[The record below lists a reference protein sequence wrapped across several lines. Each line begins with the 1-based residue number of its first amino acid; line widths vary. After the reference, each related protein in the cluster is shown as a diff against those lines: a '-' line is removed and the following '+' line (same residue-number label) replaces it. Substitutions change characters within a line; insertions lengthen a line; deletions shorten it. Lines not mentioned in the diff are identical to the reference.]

1 MHVVVIGAGLEGLT
15 AAHRLQKA
23 GAEVTV
29 VERDAYGQGPSH
41 GNAAF
46 MTDTEPFPVPNPATL
61 RQGIGAFLGVG
72 NKGPIRVLPPTSA
85 AQADFLLRALAATRK
100 EDYVEGT
107 VAQEYLSQHTAEA
120 FDELAAE
127 GLKFDMN
134 PSGTLRVYENREQ
147 YDQAMVDYEAFPSV
161 LARVRTLDSHD
172 AIAEIDPLLGE
183 RYTYALYAQRDRVVE
198 PESLMRALIGS
209 IRAGGGTVLEHTEVV
224 EFVRSGG
231 SGSGVAGVV
240 TSQGVVEPDAVVI
253 AAGVGSRP
261 LAAKLGYRLPVFG
274 GGGYSLDF
282 EVPADRKPAVGVMTG
297 RTHVAITP
305 LPGDKVRISSGMIVG
320 QSRPVVSDDTIA
332 RLVANFTEAY
342 PEVPVG
348 RRDPKWAGLRPFSA
362 DGVPV
367 IGRVPGVDNAYLD
380 TGHLMLGLTYAP
392 ISARVLTDIVLGKPQ
407 PAVYAL
413 FSPERFLGLPGVR
426 RTVRVEAGAEA

>member
-23 GAEVTV
+23 GCAVTV
-29 VERDAYGQGPSH
+29 LERDAYGQGPSH

-46 MTDTEPFPVPNPATL
+46 MTDTEPFPVPNPGTL
-61 RQGIGAFLGVG
+61 RQGVAAFLGIG
-72 NKGPIRVLPPTSA
+72 HRGPIRVLPPTSPARA
-85 AQADFLLRALAATRK
+85 AYLLRVLAATRRR
-100 EDYVEGT
+100 DFVEGT
-107 VAQEYLSQHTAEA
+107 VAQEYLSQHTAES

-147 YDQAMVDYEAFPSV
+147 YDQAIADYNAFPSV
-161 LARVRTLDSHD
+161 LERVRTLDSHA
-172 AIAEIDPLLGE
+172 AIAEVDPLLAE
-183 RYTYALYAQRDRVVE
+183 RYTYALFAPGDRVVE
-198 PESLMRALIGS
+198 PESLMRALVDS
-209 IRAGGGTVLEHTEVV
+209 IRAGGGEVLEHAEVV
-224 EFVRSGG
+224 DFVRR
-231 SGSGVAGVV
+231 GSGVAGVV
-240 TSQGVVEPDAVVI
+240 TSSGVLEPDAVVI

-261 LAAKLGYRLPVFG
+261 LAAKLGYSLPVFG

-282 EVPADRKPAVGVMTG
+282 SVPAEKMPKVGVMTG
-297 RTHVAITP
+297 RTHLAVSP
-305 LPGDKVRISSGMIVG
+305 LPGNRVRISSGMIVG
-320 QSRPVVSDDTIA
+320 QAKPVVSDATIE
-332 RLVANFTEAY
+332 RLVADFEEAY
-342 PEVPVG
+342 PGVPTD
-348 RRDPKWAGLRPFSA
+348 RREPKWAGLRPFSA

-392 ISARVLTDIVLGKPQ
+392 ISARVLADIVTDGPQ

-413 FSPERFLGLPGVR
+413 FSPERFLSLPGSHRPARLPVGS
-426 RTVRVEAGAEA
+426 GAES